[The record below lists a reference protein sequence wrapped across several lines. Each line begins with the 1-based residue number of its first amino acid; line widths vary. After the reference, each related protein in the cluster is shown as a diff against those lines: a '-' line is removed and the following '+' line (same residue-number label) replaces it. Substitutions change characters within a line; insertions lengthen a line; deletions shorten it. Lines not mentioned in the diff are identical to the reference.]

1 MNERKMDQRKMM
13 MRNLERGLW
22 GPERSFIGM
31 TQWGETKLPLSSVFH
46 WLHTGVC
53 VFYNMVVLNNC
64 SWKSIID
71 SYMKCWI
78 LCCLWVDFTAK
89 WDYLDFSNFEQA
101 FKQPEPF
108 NLELAWEI
116 TNLILEQI
124 KILKGAAGLLT
135 LNFFHP

>member
-1 MNERKMDQRKMM
+1 MDQRKMM

-31 TQWGETKLPLSSVFH
+31 TQWGETKLSLSSKFFTDFIQVC
-46 WLHTGVC
+46 VC
-53 VFYNMVVLNNC
+53 VFYNMMVLNNC

-78 LCCLWVDFTAK
+78 LCFLRVDFTAK
-89 WDYLDFSNFEQA
+89 WDYLDFSNFKQA

-108 NLELAWEI
+108 NLELVWEI

-124 KILKGAAGLLT
+124 KILKGAGGLLT